1 MDRKNVNLDKEMRI
15 IKNET
20 EARVLYEFFGG
31 ECEDKTG
38 QDYVMV
44 KIPDDSGMI
53 CEDEDGD
60 MVCKK
65 YGDIFVSEKKYKRIL
80 NKIEE
85 IESHIS
91 GY

>member
-1 MDRKNVNLDKEMRI
+1 MLKAIE
-15 IKNET
+15 NEN
-20 EARVLYEFFGG
+20 EARVLYEFFDG
-31 ECEDKTG
+31 ECQDKIG
-38 QDYVMV
+38 RDYVMV
-44 KIPDDSGMI
+44 KIPDDSGMV

-85 IESHIS
+85 IESFIS
-91 GY
+91 RY